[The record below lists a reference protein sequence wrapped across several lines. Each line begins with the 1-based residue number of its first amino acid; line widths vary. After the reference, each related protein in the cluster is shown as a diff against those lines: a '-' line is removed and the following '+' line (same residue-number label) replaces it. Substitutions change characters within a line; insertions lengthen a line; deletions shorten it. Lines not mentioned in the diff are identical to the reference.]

1 MKFLLSC
8 LLLLTAGIGHSFAQ
22 PIVVFSF
29 AGRNWSPNGTLNE
42 SFSGV
47 GGGTISFNVTGSTGS
62 MIDFNGD
69 PTPDIFT
76 GTFGGLG
83 VNNSALVLAMNQ
95 GSNANTVTTSIT
107 FSHTNGVRNVNFTIF
122 DIDRGNTGG
131 SNYQDQI
138 TVRAYRFGNLLSSSL
153 VSVPTHGTSNT
164 VAGNVVTGD
173 LSVNDTGTGSGLGNA
188 TFQIESS
195 TVIDRIDII
204 YGNGPLAP
212 SNPTQQ
218 WIMLSDIT
226 FTVAIPEPSTWFL
239 LIGTPLC
246 LGSVWYLRNRKKL
259 ETVPQPNAELPVE
272 ISEGINAETFEL
284 MQ

>member
-1 MKFLLSC
+1 MKFLLC
-8 LLLLTAGIGHSFAQ
+8 GLLLLTAGISYSFAQ
-22 PIVVFSF
+22 AIVVFSF
-29 AGRNWSPNGTLNE
+29 AGRNWAPNGTLSE
-42 SFSGV
+42 SFNNV
-47 GGGTISFNVTGSTGS
+47 GGGTINFNVTGSTGS
-62 MIDFNGD
+62 MIDFSGG

-76 GTFGGLG
+76 DTFGGLG

-95 GSNANTVTTSIT
+95 GSSANTVTTSIT
-107 FSHTNGVRNVNFTIF
+107 FSHSNGVRNVNFSVF
-122 DIDRGNTGG
+122 DIDRGNTTG

-138 TVRAYRFGNLLSSSL
+138 TVRAYRFGNLINSSL
-153 VSVPTHGTSNT
+153 VTVPSHGSSNS
-164 VAGNVVTGD
+164 VAGNVVTGN

-246 LGSVWYLRNRKKL
+246 LGSIWFLRYRNKL
-259 ETVPQPNAELPVE
+259 EADNQQAAEAKPEDAMPVSSCK
-272 ISEGINAETFEL
+272 I
-284 MQ
+284 